1 MRLKRMLPTLLLAM
15 VLSVLIAVAAA
26 ARRSEL
32 TLMLAAGL
40 FVLQVLLALLRINA
54 PLWRAGVR
62 AATSDWAWDNAMLA
76 AISYAWGGLV
86 MLTAY
91 PLGGLV
97 WRHWW
102 QYGAGML
109 LFAAATIACT
119 AYLIGYREPRAG
131 GGALHALM
139 RVTTVQAAAVV
150 AGLVYLVG
158 TGKLATL
165 KDDWAANQV
174 FIAGGVLVLVIS
186 LVSLQT
192 YRRQRAAE
200 RLSA

>member
-15 VLSVLIAVAAA
+15 ALSVLIAIAAA

-32 TLMLAAGL
+32 TLMLAAVL
-40 FVLQVLLALLRINA
+40 FVLQVLLVLLRVNV
-54 PLWRAGVR
+54 PLWRADGR
-62 AATSDWAWDNAMLA
+62 AATSDWAWDNAVLA
-76 AISYAWGGLV
+76 AISYAWGALV

-109 LFAAATIACT
+109 LLAAGTIACT
-119 AYLIGYREPRAG
+119 AYLIGAHAPRAG
-131 GGALHALM
+131 GKALETLM
-139 RVTTVQAAAVV
+139 RVTALQAAAIV

-174 FIAGGVLVLVIS
+174 FIGGGVMVLVIS
-186 LVSLQT
+186 LVSLAT
-192 YRRQRAAE
+192 YRRLQATR
-200 RLSA
+200 SA